1 MDLLK
6 LIALDEEDL
15 AVMSAHAQDALVRVG
30 DLAALPRAQRFA
42 LALRRFD
49 WEAPDTPRRRLAAL
63 HFERVVSVA
72 ARGVDRTE
80 PERVL
85 NLLAVTFTP
94 GDAPAGT
101 VTLAFSGGAALRLG
115 VECLEAQ
122 LSDLGAAWEAASRP
136 RHDLDTDP
144 DGGSAA

>member
-15 AVMSAHAQDALVRVG
+15 AVVSAHAQDALVRVG

-85 NLLAVTFTP
+85 NLLAVTFMP
-94 GDAPAGT
+94 GDAPAGI

-144 DGGSAA
+144 EGGSAA